1 MPLPPSLTELEEE
14 KETVDALVEITP
26 VFPLISSNNEFPEEV
41 SKKDETRS
49 QGAFSSSLK
58 IEPINLPI
66 DTKPMIKGRP
76 LKTLEDIFD
85 AKAFSNTTFAKFQIL
100 WEKIGGTL
108 KGTKSGGSHRSILLN
123 GKVIGGTFVPH
134 GGHGYGKRCIK
145 ELRDVLTLAGYGS
158 DYLDD

>member
-1 MPLPPSLTELEEE
+1 LPLPPSLTELEEE